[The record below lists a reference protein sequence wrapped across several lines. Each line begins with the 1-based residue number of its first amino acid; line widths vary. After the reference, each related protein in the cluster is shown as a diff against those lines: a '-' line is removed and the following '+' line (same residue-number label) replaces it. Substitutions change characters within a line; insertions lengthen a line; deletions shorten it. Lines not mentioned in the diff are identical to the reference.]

1 MDTKDYEGDYDYAR
15 RMFQGNVTG
24 AGEDPKVASHIV
36 LSHDIR
42 KATVHG
48 FAQFMIDEARDAG
61 FQLVTMGDCLG
72 DPSENWYRDAETGQ
86 SWKK

>member
-15 RMFQGNVTG
+15 RMFRGNVTG
-24 AGEDPKVASHIV
+24 AGEEPTATSHIV

-42 KATVHG
+42 DRTVHG

-61 FQLVTMGDCLG
+61 FKLVTMG
-72 DPSENWYRDAETGQ
+72 DPSENWYRDAETGK